1 MKQKA
6 VAQGLLVAA
15 VTLLAACQSSEPSNE
30 SKTPDA
36 QQRVLHVYNWTDYV
50 APDTI
55 PEFERRTGIKVVYDT
70 YTENEA
76 LDEKLRA
83 GNSGFDL
90 VFPSLRPFAQQ
101 HLQAKI
107 YAPLNRRRLPNLRNV
122 DPEFMVSLSEVDV
135 DNSRLVPY
143 LWGTTGIGVNLNAV
157 QERLGKDVPLDT
169 WRLIFDPAVAAKLAG
184 CGISVLD
191 TDLETLSAALIFRGR
206 DPNSAD
212 GDEQALLETT
222 FLAVR
227 EYITAFDSADYIDK
241 LASGEICVAMGYS
254 GDISQAAARAEELGN
269 GIEVKYVIPR
279 EGALRWMDVMAIPTD
294 APHKANAHAFINYL
308 LEPEVIAKITNTVA
322 YANPNL
328 PANPLVDPKIASDP
342 GIYPPDAVRT
352 RLFDP
357 KQLPEDAQAMRNAL
371 WLRIKAPVQE

>member
-1 MKQKA
+1 MRRK
-6 VAQGLLVAA
+6 VGAQSLLVAA
-15 VTLLAACQSSEPSNE
+15 VVLLAACQSSEQSNE
-30 SKTPDA
+30 SITPA
-36 QQRVLHVYNWTDYV
+36 VQQSVLHVYNWTDYV

-55 PEFERRTGIKVVYDT
+55 PEFERRTGIKVVYET

-101 HLQAKI
+101 HLQAKL
-107 YAPLNRRRLPNLRNV
+107 YAPLNRRRLPNLRNI

-135 DNSRLVPY
+135 NNSRLVPY
-143 LWGTTGIGVNLNAV
+143 LWGTTGIGVNLKAV
-157 QERLGKDVPLDT
+157 QERLGEDTALDT

-191 TDLETLSAALIFRGR
+191 TDLESLSAALIYRSR
-206 DPNSAD
+206 DPNSAE
-212 GDEQALLETT
+212 GDEQALLEAT
-222 FLAVR
+222 FSAVR
-227 EYITAFDSADYIDK
+227 KYITSFDSADYIDK

-254 GDISQAAARAEELGN
+254 GDIAQAAARAEELGN

-279 EGALRWMDVMAIPTD
+279 EGALRWMDVMAIPKD
-294 APHKANAHAFINYL
+294 APHKTNAHAFINYL

-328 PANPLVDPKIASDP
+328 PANPLVSPEIASDA
-342 GIYPPDAVRT
+342 GIYPPDSVRS

-357 KQLPEDAQAMRNAL
+357 KQLPEDAQAMRSEL
-371 WLRIKAPVQE
+371 WLRIRAPIDE

>member
-15 VTLLAACQSSEPSNE
+15 VTLLAACQSSDQSNE

-157 QERLGKDVPLDT
+157 QER
-169 WRLIFDPAVAAKLAG
+169 
-184 CGISVLD
+184 
-191 TDLETLSAALIFRGR
+191 
-206 DPNSAD
+206 
-212 GDEQALLETT
+212 
-222 FLAVR
+222 
-227 EYITAFDSADYIDK
+227 
-241 LASGEICVAMGYS
+241 
-254 GDISQAAARAEELGN
+254 
-269 GIEVKYVIPR
+269 
-279 EGALRWMDVMAIPTD
+279 
-294 APHKANAHAFINYL
+294 H
-308 LEPEVIAKITNTVA
+308 
-322 YANPNL
+322 
-328 PANPLVDPKIASDP
+328 
-342 GIYPPDAVRT
+342 
-352 RLFDP
+352 
-357 KQLPEDAQAMRNAL
+357 
-371 WLRIKAPVQE
+371 

>member
-1 MKQKA
+1 MRRK
-6 VAQGLLVAA
+6 VGAQSLLVAA
-15 VTLLAACQSSEPSNE
+15 VVLLAACQSSEQSNE
-30 SKTPDA
+30 SITPA
-36 QQRVLHVYNWTDYV
+36 VQQSVLHVYNWTDYV

-55 PEFERRTGIKVVYDT
+55 PEFERRTGIKVVYET

-101 HLQAKI
+101 HLQAKL
-107 YAPLNRRRLPNLRNV
+107 YAPLNRRRLPNLRNI

-135 DNSRLVPY
+135 NNSRLVPY
-143 LWGTTGIGVNLNAV
+143 LWGTTGIGVNLKAV
-157 QERLGKDVPLDT
+157 QERLGEDTALDT

-191 TDLETLSAALIFRGR
+191 TDLESLSAALIYRNR
-206 DPNSAD
+206 NPNSAE
-212 GDEQALLETT
+212 GDEQALLEAT
-222 FLAVR
+222 FSAVR
-227 EYITAFDSADYIDK
+227 KYITSFDSADYIDK

-254 GDISQAAARAEELGN
+254 GDIAQAAARAEELGN
-269 GIEVKYVIPR
+269 GIDVKYVIPR
-279 EGALRWMDVMAIPTD
+279 EGALRWMDVMAIPKD
-294 APHKANAHAFINYL
+294 APHKTNAHAFINYL

-328 PANPLVDPKIASDP
+328 SANALVSPEIASDP
-342 GIYPPDAVRT
+342 GIYPPDSVRS

-357 KQLPEDAQAMRNAL
+357 KQLPEDAQAMRSEL
-371 WLRIKAPVQE
+371 WLRIRAPIDE

>member
-1 MKQKA
+1 MRGK
-6 VAQGLLVAA
+6 VGAQSLLVAA
-15 VTLLAACQSSEPSNE
+15 VVLLAACQSSEQSNE
-30 SKTPDA
+30 SITPA
-36 QQRVLHVYNWTDYV
+36 VQQSVLHVYNWTDYV

-55 PEFERRTGIKVVYDT
+55 PEFERRTGIKVVYET

-101 HLQAKI
+101 HLQAKL
-107 YAPLNRRRLPNLRNV
+107 YAPLNRRRLPNLRNI

-135 DNSRLVPY
+135 NNSRLVPY
-143 LWGTTGIGVNLNAV
+143 LWGTTGIGVNLKAV
-157 QERLGKDVPLDT
+157 QERLGEDTALDT

-191 TDLETLSAALIFRGR
+191 TDLESLSAALIYRNR
-206 DPNSAD
+206 NPNSAE
-212 GDEQALLETT
+212 GDEQALLEAT
-222 FLAVR
+222 FSAVR
-227 EYITAFDSADYIDK
+227 KYITSFDSADYIDK

-254 GDISQAAARAEELGN
+254 GDIAQAAARAEELGN
-269 GIEVKYVIPR
+269 GIDVKYVIPR
-279 EGALRWMDVMAIPTD
+279 EGALRWMDVMAIPKD
-294 APHKANAHAFINYL
+294 APHKTNAHAFINYL

-328 PANPLVDPKIASDP
+328 SANALVSPEIASDP
-342 GIYPPDAVRT
+342 GIYPPDSVRS

-357 KQLPEDAQAMRNAL
+357 KQLPEDAQAMRSEL
-371 WLRIKAPVQE
+371 WLRIRAPIDE